1 MSKMKQIAALT
12 AMLVGV
18 IMYAS
23 PAKSA
28 VCFLPDDDGS
38 CGGGDI
44 EISDGTE
51 PTPAPEEKCDSF
63 TISAA
68 EYEKM
73 KNCFDF
79 THCKK
84 SKTNEVKYKK
94 GAQKENTT
102 WSNGICCTNGEKYFS
117 KQGQCCP
124 TTGCACSGGRVW
136 NPSTEQCECPEGKEF
151 VGGVCTCAGNT
162 VPDSDGNCI
171 LPAGC
176 TYEYRQATTEDSCG
190 LRNFEN
196 TTKCMDTIN
205 GCLCY
210 TQLQKVSSIDVGG
223 AGIVVPFNKI
233 SNKSATCIDENNVT
247 RYQTICQGTPKSKC
261 NTSAGYEFK
270 TNGCVSDTYNNGF
283 EVKGDEWGDC
293 VKTECNY
300 EYVHLTKSDTGTDN
314 YDRQRLRYGID
325 GEICTTEGSTRE
337 QTSSCSYSCSNGSCK
352 CGSNGGPICSPAGSN
367 CKIKQKCAI
376 YRDCEHG
383 TKCFNAIKNNPSVT
397 SGRLSGTPEW
407 GTIYNKISNKSA
419 SCVANG
425 VRKYETLC
433 EGTIKEKCQ
442 GSQTFVPNGCVSD
455 IYSDGGVYVAGANWG
470 NCICSADKGFYDTVE
485 ECKKMTGKN
494 CTYYNFCY
502 QTCESR
508 GFYSTKEACL
518 NGKDSRL
525 QCLENNGCYYR
536 KAVGFTI
543 TQSSPNACGGWSFG
557 LIDADGHYVNGNGI
571 HEAGNYSVIIYR
583 EGSLIHYADI
593 SSIQSGSGWCFG
605 DQADYAGCEKTKST
619 GNGSSVSKAHSF
631 QDGWDYTIYVSCL

>member
-18 IMYAS
+18 IVYAL

-28 VCFLPDDDGS
+28 VCFLPDDDGN

-51 PTPAPEEKCDSF
+51 PTPAPEEKCDGF

-73 KNCFDF
+73 KNCFSF
-79 THCKK
+79 FSCTK
-84 SKTNEVKYKK
+84 SKNKEVVYKQK
-94 GAQKENTT
+94 FRKENTT

-205 GCLCY
+205 GCMCY
-210 TQLQKVSSIDVGG
+210 TQLQKVSSVYAG
-223 AGIVVPFNKI
+223 AGTVVPYNKI
-233 SNKSATCIDENNVT
+233 SNKSATCVDDKGVT

-261 NTSAGYEFK
+261 STNDGYEFK
-270 TNGCVSDTYNNGF
+270 PNGCVSDTYNNGF

-293 VKTECNY
+293 VETKCTY
-300 EYVHLTKSDTGTDN
+300 EYVHLTKNDTGTDN
-314 YDRQRLRYGID
+314 YDKQRLRYGKD

-337 QTSSCSYSCSNGSCK
+337 QTSSCIYSCSNGSCK
-352 CGSNGGPICSPAGSN
+352 CGSKYGPICSPAGSN

-383 TKCFNAIKNNPSVT
+383 TKCYNAIINNPSVT

-470 NCICSADKGFYDTVE
+470 NCICSADKGFYDTAE

-525 QCLENNGCYYR
+525 QCLENNGCYFR

-583 EGSLIHYADI
+583 EGSLIHYAGI

-605 DQADYAGCEKTKST
+605 DQADDAGCEKTKST
-619 GNGSSVSKAHSF
+619 GIGSSVSKAHSF